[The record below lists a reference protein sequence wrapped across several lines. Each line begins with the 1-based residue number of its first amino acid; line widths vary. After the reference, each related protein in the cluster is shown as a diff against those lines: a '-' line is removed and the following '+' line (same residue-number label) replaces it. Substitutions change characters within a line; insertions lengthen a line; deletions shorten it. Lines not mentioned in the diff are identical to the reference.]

1 MISGYCSANVSM
13 LPLCDAQALI
23 IVMILGGL
31 PVFFIINVEAEGVH
45 SQPQLRAFLV
55 LDVKVVDPIH
65 LQILGYLQVL
75 HHSILSVKGRDQIN
89 KETSKIYD

>member
-1 MISGYCSANVSM
+1 MISGYCRAKDSM
-13 LPLCDAQALI
+13 LTSCDAHALLI
-23 IVMILGGL
+23 LLTLGGV
-31 PVFFIINVEAEGVH
+31 PVFFIINVEAEGIH

-75 HHSILSVKGRDQIN
+75 HHGILSAKWRD
-89 KETSKIYD
+89 

>member
-1 MISGYCSANVSM
+1 MISGYCSGEDSM
-13 LPLCDAQALI
+13 LITSCNAHALI
-23 IVMILGGL
+23 ILLTLGGV

-75 HHSILSVKGRDQIN
+75 HHGILSAK
-89 KETSKIYD
+89 